1 MKKKRTITFSL
12 HALFFQKNA
21 IFSCKQSNHR
31 AHLANLIKNKA
42 VNRISYTFHSILS
55 YNARVFQLMKLK
67 TIFHYYKLTI
77 HHCDSLVN
85 KLESSTA
92 I

>member
-42 VNRISYTFHSILS
+42 VNH
-55 YNARVFQLMKLK
+55 
-67 TIFHYYKLTI
+67 I
-77 HHCDSLVN
+77 HFIRFFRTMQEFFN
-85 KLESSTA
+85 
-92 I
+92 